1 MRSLISIIGLV
12 GFVALA
18 AGCGGNVGTSQTG
31 DQPNPGP
38 SGDDDDDDGSTP
50 AQPAQL
56 AITRFDVAAAAA
68 TDDYEPNDTT
78 PFYLGGY
85 GYEYTIDDA
94 TIAPTELV
102 YTVEVTNTGAPVTSP
117 FNVEFFRNAASAPL
131 NQLGDVSQEIPA
143 LDTGASAEVVFQ
155 IADADPG
162 TPMSWAV
169 ADANDLI
176 DETDE
181 SDNVSTGVSTNVA
194 LDVDVFSVYQTAN
207 YALNIKLDQ
216 LPADYDL
223 ELVSPSGT
231 VIARSQNDGLAAETL
246 NGTVTATGRYSVRV
260 YGFGTARSAQPY
272 RLVITVP

>member
-1 MRSLISIIGLV
+1 VRSLVCLLSLASLV
-12 GFVALA
+12 AV
-18 AGCGGNVGTSQTG
+18 AGCSGNIGTSQTG
-31 DQPNPGP
+31 DQPSDPVP
-38 SGDDDDDDGSTP
+38 SGDDDDDGTTP
-50 AQPAQL
+50 ATPAQL
-56 AITRFDVAAAAA
+56 AITRFEVAAAATS

-102 YTVEVTNTGAPVTSP
+102 YTVEVTNTGAPVTAP
-117 FNVEFFRNAASAPL
+117 FNVDFFRNAAAAPM
-131 NQLGDVSQEIPA
+131 NQLGDVRQEIPA
-143 LDTGASAEVVFQ
+143 LDTGASAEITFQ
-155 IADADPG
+155 VTDADPG

-169 ADANDLI
+169 ADASDLV

-181 SDNVSTGVSTNVA
+181 TDNVSAGVSTSVA

-207 YALNIKLDQ
+207 YPLNIRLDQ

-223 ELVSPSGT
+223 ELVSPGGT
-231 VIARSQNDGLAAETL
+231 VLARGQNDGLAAESL
-246 NGTVTATGRYSVRV
+246 NGTVTQTGTYMIRV